1 MDLDP
6 KSGPIEV
13 NIAEGGGVR
22 ESHGLRTRR
31 KPSINHGPILRMS
44 ILLRV
49 KFEQEKVTS

>member
-1 MDLDP
+1 MDSDP

-13 NIAEGGGVR
+13 NIAEGGVR

>member
-13 NIAEGGGVR
+13 NIAEGGVR